1 MARVLW
7 YFLSAGGMATAL
19 VVCALL
25 VTATRGAR
33 WTRRLLLVATV
44 FYAAAGVYAI
54 PSVLKQLLI
63 IGYRPLSA
71 ADVPAGRTAVV
82 LLGSGT
88 HLSRDWDGRV
98 FPVVDKIGA
107 SRVAEAARVYH
118 LLHPD
123 FVISSG
129 GLIEVTENSWPSGQ
143 SMADALVTLGVPR
156 ERILVE
162 DRSETTHREAVIVR
176 EMLASRP
183 VDHIVL
189 VTSAV
194 HMRRSVGTFLA
205 EGLQTIPAIAR
216 ETSPFSRWWQK
227 LIPTDKGLEESGMV
241 AHELSGLVVYRLRGW
256 YR

>member
-1 MARVLW
+1 
-7 YFLSAGGMATAL
+7 MATAL
-19 VVCALL
+19 FACAVL
-25 VTATRGAR
+25 VAVSRGAT
-33 WTRRLLLVATV
+33 WSRRLLLFVSLL
-44 FYAAAGVYAI
+44 YACGSVYSIPAAVKR
-54 PSVLKQLLI
+54 VLVR
-63 IGYRPLSA
+63 GYSPLAA

-88 HLSRDWDGRV
+88 YLARDWDGGV
-98 FPVVDKIGA
+98 YPAVDKIGA

-118 LLHPD
+118 LIHPE

-162 DRSETTHREAVIVR
+162 DRSETTHREAVIVK
-176 EMLASRP
+176 EMLATHP

-189 VTSAV
+189 VTSPV

-205 EGLQTIPAIAR
+205 EGLATIPAIAR
-216 ETSPFSRWWQK
+216 ETSPFSRGWQK
-227 LIPTDKGLEESGMV
+227 LIPTDKGLEETGMV
-241 AHELSGLVVYRLRGW
+241 AHELSGLVAYRLRGW
-256 YR
+256 YK